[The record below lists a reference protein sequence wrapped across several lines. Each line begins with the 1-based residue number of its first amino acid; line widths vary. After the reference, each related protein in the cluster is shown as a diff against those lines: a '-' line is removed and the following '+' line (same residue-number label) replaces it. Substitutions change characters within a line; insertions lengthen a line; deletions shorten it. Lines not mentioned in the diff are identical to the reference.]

1 MQLDE
6 ALAQIAEIRSQIDRT
21 GTFRGYRAATVG
33 FSGLVG
39 VGAGVVQAIHVPHP
53 QQQVF
58 AYLMLWISA
67 AAISVAVVGAELAY
81 RCYRAASPRTARLT
95 LLALEQFLPC
105 IVAGALLTA
114 ALASASVESLW
125 MLPGLWAILFSLGVF
140 ASCRLLPRPN
150 FLAGVFFLAAG
161 ALCLAFGKG
170 EHALSPWIMA
180 STFGG
185 GQLLTAALLYWT
197 LERTDETH

>member
-33 FSGLVG
+33 FSGVVG
-39 VGAGVVQAIHVPHP
+39 VGAGFIQAIHIPNP
-53 QQQVF
+53 QQQVS
-58 AYLMLWISA
+58 AYLTLWVA
-67 AAISVAVVGAELAY
+67 AAAFSVAVVGAELAY
-81 RCYRAASPRTARLT
+81 RCYRAASPRTAQLT

-105 IVAGALLTA
+105 MVAGALVTA
-114 ALASASVESLW
+114 ALASASVESLG

-150 FLAGVFFLAAG
+150 FLAGVFYLAAG
-161 ALCLAFGKG
+161 AFCLAFGHG

-180 STFGG
+180 GTFGG

-197 LERTDETH
+197 LERTDETY